1 MWLSRTSAVIP
12 PLPEIIHPRLLRQRA
27 LSMMWSGPTFLFWLT
42 LISAPPLSLFSFIIQ
57 NLQIPSIFN
66 SRIHFS
72 GILKT
77 ELLSDHQG
85 IQLASEL
92 FTRHGLEQSVS
103 SDSSLA
109 PFGESK
115 RTTSAS
121 PPSSFFRS
129 RQSSR
134 TFSSSSS
141 SSLPPPPH
149 PPNYG
154 ESSRTF
160 SPSSS
165 SITPF
170 LILILL
176 TR

>member
-1 MWLSRTSAVIP
+1 MRLSRTFAVIP

-27 LSMMWSGPTFLFWLT
+27 LSMMWSGPTFLLWLT
-42 LISAPPLSLFSFIIQ
+42 LISAPPFSLFSFIIQ

-66 SRIHFS
+66 SRIRSS

-92 FTRHGLEQSVS
+92 FIRHGLAQSVS

-121 PPSSFFRS
+121 PPSSSLRS
-129 RQSSR
+129 RQKLQNVLLFIFLL
-134 TFSSSSS
+134 T
-141 SSLPPPPH
+141 P
-149 PPNYG
+149 
-154 ESSRTF
+154 
-160 SPSSS
+160 PSSS
-165 SITPF
+165 SYQ
-170 LILILL
+170 L
-176 TR
+176 R